1 MTMETARVVEQG
13 RHQRVVSRVGH
24 ASSSS
29 KVRYQVKQG
38 IRKRKW
44 SRKIQHP
51 LSLAP
56 PSTVPTPL
64 QHLFDA
70 CRHVFKGHGTVPL
83 PHHVHKLCRILDD
96 MTPEDIGLSRNLQF
110 FKPKAVVKGTPRV
123 TYTTIYECN
132 KFSLC
137 CFFIPANGVIP
148 LHNHPDMTVFSKLL
162 LGNMHIKSYDWVD
175 PVNSDGST
183 PAPQLRLAELKAD
196 SVFTAPCNA
205 SVLYP
210 TKGGN
215 IHAFTAITPCAVL
228 DVIGPPY
235 SKEDGRDCSYYKDH
249 PYAAYSN
256 GGAAVTEEKRDC
268 YGWLEEIEMPENA
281 EMDIIE
287 YLGPQVSETSS

>member
-1 MTMETARVVEQG
+1 MTMRTAR
-13 RHQRVVSRVGH
+13 
-24 ASSSS
+24 
-29 KVRYQVKQG
+29 
-38 IRKRKW
+38 
-44 SRKIQHP
+44 
-51 LSLAP
+51 
-56 PSTVPTPL
+56 VPTPL
-64 QHLFDA
+64 QQLLRA
-70 CRHVFKGHGTVPL
+70 CRNAFKGPGTVPS
-83 PHHVHKLCRILDD
+83 PRHVQKLRRILDN
-96 MTPEDIGLSRNLQF
+96 MRPEDVGLRRDLRFPN
-110 FKPKAVVKGTPRV
+110 PRV

-162 LGNMHIKSYDWVD
+162 LGKMHIKSYDWVD

-196 SVFTAPCNA
+196 SVFTASCKA

-228 DVIGPPY
+228 DVMGPPY
-235 SKEDGRDCSYYKDH
+235 SIEDGRDCTYYKDH

-256 GGAAVTEEKRDC
+256 GGAAVTEEKHDS
-268 YGWLEEIEMPENA
+268 YGWLEEIEMPEYA
-281 EMDIIE
+281 EMDRIE
-287 YLGPQVSETSS
+287 YLGPRVTERSS